1 LRARVRTTDLE
12 ADSASDAMR
21 ARRDARGDGAE
32 ALGREGPPDVS
43 AEGEE
48 VIG

>member
-12 ADSASDAMR
+12 ADSASNAVR
-21 ARRDARGDGAE
+21 ARRDARRDGAE
-32 ALGREGPPDVS
+32 AFGGEGPPDVS
-43 AEGEE
+43 AEGGE